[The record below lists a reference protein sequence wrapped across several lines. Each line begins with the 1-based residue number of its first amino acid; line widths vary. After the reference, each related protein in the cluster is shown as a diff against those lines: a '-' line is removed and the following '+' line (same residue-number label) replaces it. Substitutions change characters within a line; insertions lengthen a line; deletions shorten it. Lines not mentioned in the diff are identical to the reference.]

1 MCVHDGE
8 NERNLISLTLAG
20 LTKGEVI
27 ICYYVLLDKTEK
39 MEAADWQ
46 ESSAEI
52 GT

>member
-1 MCVHDGE
+1 MHDGE

-27 ICYYVLLDKTEK
+27 ICYYVLLNKTEK
-39 MEAADWQ
+39 MEAADRQ